1 MTCNYKPSSLPNTR
15 IDVADVLR
23 GIALAGIVLI
33 HCIEHF
39 NFYSFPQPHSPFM
52 AKLDQGVWDTIFF
65 LLAGK
70 MYAIFATMFGLSFF
84 IQHDNQAQ
92 KGKDFRGRFAWRLV
106 LLFCFGLFDLLFYN
120 GDILTVYAVCGFF
133 VIPLIRASNKVLW
146 AIFALLIIQPIEVG
160 YIIAS
165 LFNPEITPMNLGSG
179 RYFGIMM
186 PALADGTIWESMWA
200 SLSCGLPCNFL
211 WAIENGRLTQTI
223 YLFILGIMIGRKRLF
238 YNEGNNLKVWTKV
251 LMWATLAFAIL
262 WPAYEY
268 LPGLAESRTITKSLT
283 VMLNMWKNFAMMLMI
298 ISGVVLLFYKTRARK
313 GLMKISYFGRMSM
326 SNYLI
331 QAILGST
338 LFYGWGLALHLT
350 CRHTVSMLIGVAML
364 IAQMAFSYWWF
375 KNHKRGPFEALW
387 RKLTWI
393 GSKQ

>member
-1 MTCNYKPSSLPNTR
+1 MKCNYTPSTLPNTR

-39 NFYSFPQPHSPFM
+39 NFYSFPAPASEFM
-52 AKLDQGVWDTIFF
+52 AKLDQGIWDTVFF

-92 KGKDFRGRFAWRLV
+92 QGKDFRWRFAWRLV
-106 LLFCFGLFDLLFYN
+106 LLFCFGLFDLCFYN

-133 VIPLIRASNKVLW
+133 VIPLIRASNKVLGI
-146 AIFALLIIQPIEVG
+146 IFALLIIQPIELI
-160 YIIAS
+160 YIIGA
-165 LFNPEITPMNLGSG
+165 LFNPELTPLNLGSG
-179 RYFGIMM
+179 QYFGTMM
-186 PALADGTIWESMWA
+186 PAQANGTFFEALWA

-223 YLFILGIMIGRKRLF
+223 YLFIVGIYIGRRRLF
-238 YNEGNNLKVWTKV
+238 YNEGDNLKTWKKV
-251 LMWATLAFAIL
+251 LLWATVGFAVL

-268 LPGLAESRTITKSLT
+268 LPAMADNRTIAKSLN

-298 ISGVVLLFYKTRARK
+298 VSGVVLLFYQTKAK
-313 GLMKISYFGRMSM
+313 KSLMAFSFFGRMSM
-326 SNYLI
+326 SNYII
-331 QAILGST
+331 QAILGSF

-350 CRHTVSMLIGVAML
+350 CRHTVSFLIGIGMLIV
-364 IAQMAFSYWWF
+364 QMVFSYYWF
-375 KNHKRGPFEALW
+375 RNHKRGPLEAIW
-387 RKLTWI
+387 RKLTWL
-393 GSKQ
+393 

>member
-1 MTCNYKPSSLPNTR
+1 MKCNYTPSTLPNTR

-39 NFYSFPQPHSPFM
+39 NFYSFPAPASEFM
-52 AKLDQGVWDTIFF
+52 AKLDQGIWDTVFF

-92 KGKDFRGRFAWRLV
+92 QGKDFRWRFAWRLV
-106 LLFCFGLFDLLFYN
+106 LLFCFGLFDLCFYN

-133 VIPLIRASNKVLW
+133 VIPLIRASNKVLGI
-146 AIFALLIIQPIEVG
+146 IFALLIIQPIELI
-160 YIIAS
+160 YIIGA
-165 LFNPEITPMNLGSG
+165 LFNPELTPLNLGSG
-179 RYFGIMM
+179 QYFGTMM
-186 PALADGTIWESMWA
+186 PAQANGTFFEALWA

-223 YLFILGIMIGRKRLF
+223 YLFIVGIYIGRRRLF
-238 YNEGNNLKVWTKV
+238 YNEGDNLKTWKKV
-251 LMWATLAFAIL
+251 LLWATVGFAVL

-268 LPGLAESRTITKSLT
+268 LPAMADNRTIAKSLN

-298 ISGVVLLFYKTRARK
+298 VSGIVLLFYQTKAK
-313 GLMKISYFGRMSM
+313 KSLMAFSYFGRMSM
-326 SNYLI
+326 SNYII
-331 QAILGST
+331 QAILGSF

-350 CRHTVSMLIGVAML
+350 CRHTVSFLIGIGMLIV
-364 IAQMAFSYWWF
+364 QMVFSYYWF
-375 KNHKRGPFEALW
+375 RNHKRGPLEAIW
-387 RKLTWI
+387 RKLTWL
-393 GSKQ
+393 

>member
-1 MTCNYKPSSLPNTR
+1 MKCNYAPSTLPNTR

-39 NFYSFPQPHSPFM
+39 NFYSFPAPASEFM
-52 AKLDQGVWDTIFF
+52 AKLDQGIWDTVFF

-92 KGKDFRGRFAWRLV
+92 QGKDFRWRFAWRLV
-106 LLFCFGLFDLLFYN
+106 LLFCFGLFDLCFYN

-133 VIPLIRASNKVLW
+133 VIPLIRASNKVLGI
-146 AIFALLIIQPIEVG
+146 IFALLIIQPIELI
-160 YIIAS
+160 YIIGA
-165 LFNPEITPMNLGSG
+165 LFNPELTPLNLGSG
-179 RYFGIMM
+179 QYFGTMM
-186 PALADGTIWESMWA
+186 PAQANGTFFEALWA

-223 YLFILGIMIGRKRLF
+223 YLFIVGIYIGRRRLF
-238 YNEGNNLKVWTKV
+238 YNEGDNLKTWKKV
-251 LMWATLAFAIL
+251 LLWATVGFAVL

-268 LPGLAESRTITKSLT
+268 LPAMADNRTIAKSLN

-298 ISGVVLLFYKTRARK
+298 VSGIVLLFYQTKAK
-313 GLMKISYFGRMSM
+313 KSLMAFSYFGRMSM
-326 SNYLI
+326 SNYII
-331 QAILGST
+331 QAILGSF

-350 CRHTVSMLIGVAML
+350 CRHTVSFLIGIGMLIV
-364 IAQMAFSYWWF
+364 QMVFSYYWF
-375 KNHKRGPFEALW
+375 RNHKRGPLEAIW
-387 RKLTWI
+387 RKLTWL
-393 GSKQ
+393 

>member
-1 MTCNYKPSSLPNTR
+1 MKCNYTPSTLPNTR

-39 NFYSFPQPHSPFM
+39 NFYSFPAPASEFM
-52 AKLDQGVWDTIFF
+52 AKLDQGIWDTVFF

-92 KGKDFRGRFAWRLV
+92 QGKDFRWRFAWRLV
-106 LLFCFGLFDLLFYN
+106 LLFCFGLFDLCFYN

-133 VIPLIRASNKVLW
+133 VIPLIRASNKVLGI
-146 AIFALLIIQPIEVG
+146 IFALLIIQPIELI
-160 YIIAS
+160 YIIGA
-165 LFNPEITPMNLGSG
+165 LFNPELTPLNLGSG
-179 RYFGIMM
+179 QYFGTMM
-186 PALADGTIWESMWA
+186 PAQANGTFFEALWA

-223 YLFILGIMIGRKRLF
+223 YLFIVGIYIGRRRLF
-238 YNEGNNLKVWTKV
+238 YNEGNNLKTWKKV
-251 LMWATLAFAIL
+251 LLWATVGFAVL

-268 LPGLAESRTITKSLT
+268 LPAMADNRTIAKSLN

-298 ISGVVLLFYKTRARK
+298 VSGIVLLFYQTKAK
-313 GLMKISYFGRMSM
+313 KSLMAFSYFGRMSM
-326 SNYLI
+326 SNYII
-331 QAILGST
+331 QAILGSF

-350 CRHTVSMLIGVAML
+350 CRHTVSFLIGIGMLIV
-364 IAQMAFSYWWF
+364 QMVFSYYWF
-375 KNHKRGPFEALW
+375 RNHKRGPLEAIW
-387 RKLTWI
+387 RKLTWL
-393 GSKQ
+393 

>member
-1 MTCNYKPSSLPNTR
+1 MKCNYTPSTLPNTR

-39 NFYSFPQPHSPFM
+39 NFYSFPAPASEFM
-52 AKLDQGVWDTIFF
+52 AKLDQGIWDTVFF

-92 KGKDFRGRFAWRLV
+92 QGKDFRLRFAWRLV
-106 LLFCFGLFDLLFYN
+106 LLFCFGLFDLCFYN

-133 VIPLIRASNKVLW
+133 VIPLIRASNKVLGI
-146 AIFALLIIQPIEVG
+146 IFALLIIQPIELI
-160 YIIAS
+160 YIIGA
-165 LFNPEITPMNLGSG
+165 LFNPELTPLNLGSG
-179 RYFGIMM
+179 QYFGTMM
-186 PALADGTIWESMWA
+186 PAQANGTFFEALWA

-223 YLFILGIMIGRKRLF
+223 YLFIVGIYIGRRRLF
-238 YNEGNNLKVWTKV
+238 YNEGDNLKTWKKV
-251 LMWATLAFAIL
+251 LLWATVGFAVL

-268 LPGLAESRTITKSLT
+268 LPAMADNRTIAKSLN

-298 ISGVVLLFYKTRARK
+298 VSGIVLLFYQTKAK
-313 GLMKISYFGRMSM
+313 KSLMAFSYFGRMSM
-326 SNYLI
+326 SNYII
-331 QAILGST
+331 QAILGSF

-350 CRHTVSMLIGVAML
+350 CRHTVSFLIGIGMLIV
-364 IAQMAFSYWWF
+364 QMVFSYYWF
-375 KNHKRGPFEALW
+375 RNHKRGPLEGIW
-387 RKLTWI
+387 RKLTWL
-393 GSKQ
+393 

>member
-1 MTCNYKPSSLPNTR
+1 MKCNYTPSTLPNTR

-39 NFYSFPQPHSPFM
+39 NFYSFPAPASEFM
-52 AKLDQGVWDTIFF
+52 AKLDQGIWDTVFF

-92 KGKDFRGRFAWRLV
+92 QGKDFRLRFAWRLV
-106 LLFCFGLFDLLFYN
+106 LLFCFGLFDLCFYN

-133 VIPLIRASNKVLW
+133 VIPLIRASNKVLGI
-146 AIFALLIIQPIEVG
+146 IFALLIIQPIELI
-160 YIIAS
+160 YIIGA
-165 LFNPEITPMNLGSG
+165 LFNPELTPLNLGSG
-179 RYFGIMM
+179 QYFGTMM
-186 PALADGTIWESMWA
+186 PAQANGTFFEALWA

-223 YLFILGIMIGRKRLF
+223 YLFIVGIYIGRRRLF
-238 YNEGNNLKVWTKV
+238 YNEGNNLKTWKKV
-251 LMWATLAFAIL
+251 LLWATVGFAVL

-268 LPGLAESRTITKSLT
+268 LPAMADNRTIAKSLN

-298 ISGVVLLFYKTRARK
+298 VSGIVLLFYQTKAK
-313 GLMKISYFGRMSM
+313 KSLMAFSYFGRMSM
-326 SNYLI
+326 SNYII
-331 QAILGST
+331 QAILGSF

-350 CRHTVSMLIGVAML
+350 CRHTVSFLIGIGMLIV
-364 IAQMAFSYWWF
+364 QMVFSYYWF
-375 KNHKRGPFEALW
+375 RNHKRGPLEAIW
-387 RKLTWI
+387 RKLTWL
-393 GSKQ
+393 

>member
-1 MTCNYKPSSLPNTR
+1 MKCNYAPSTLPNTR

-39 NFYSFPQPHSPFM
+39 NFYSFPAPASEFM
-52 AKLDQGVWDTIFF
+52 AKLDQGIWDTVFF

-92 KGKDFRGRFAWRLV
+92 QGKDFRLRFAWRLV
-106 LLFCFGLFDLLFYN
+106 LLFCFGLFDLCFYN

-133 VIPLIRASNKVLW
+133 VIPLIRASNKVLGI
-146 AIFALLIIQPIEVG
+146 IFALLIIQPIELI
-160 YIIAS
+160 YIIGA
-165 LFNPEITPMNLGSG
+165 LFNPELTPLNLGSG
-179 RYFGIMM
+179 QYFGTMM
-186 PALADGTIWESMWA
+186 PAQANGTFFEALWA

-223 YLFILGIMIGRKRLF
+223 YLFIVGIYIGRRRLF
-238 YNEGNNLKVWTKV
+238 YNEGDNLKTWKKV
-251 LMWATLAFAIL
+251 LLWATVGFAVL

-268 LPGLAESRTITKSLT
+268 LPAMADNRTIAKSLN

-298 ISGVVLLFYKTRARK
+298 VSGIVLLFYQTKAK
-313 GLMKISYFGRMSM
+313 KSLMAFSYFGRMSM
-326 SNYLI
+326 SNYII
-331 QAILGST
+331 QAILGSF

-350 CRHTVSMLIGVAML
+350 CRHTVSFLIGIGMLIV
-364 IAQMAFSYWWF
+364 QMVFSYYWF
-375 KNHKRGPFEALW
+375 RNHKRGPLEAIW
-387 RKLTWI
+387 RKLTWL
-393 GSKQ
+393 